1 MNVSFPAFVDREKN
15 GWYYLL
21 CMQLFLQGGFG
32 MRRLLTYL
40 YPYRGRMAVQMT
52 IKFVGTVMDLL
63 LPWILATIIDDIVP
77 LRDVRKILLW
87 GGAMILCSIL
97 AVVTNIMANRMA
109 SAVGREVTRR
119 LRQDL
124 FSKICS
130 LSCGQV
136 DRLTIPSLEARL
148 TTDTYNT
155 HQMVTS
161 MQRLGVRSPIL
172 LLGGVLIT
180 LTLEPVLTLVLLAV
194 LPFIALVIVGISK
207 KGIPLYTRTQQGVD
221 RLVQV
226 VRENISGIR
235 VIKALSKTEHE
246 CQRFDQ
252 INKELVRR
260 ETRAAVTMAASNPA
274 MNLLLNTGLTLILVA
289 GAFRVN
295 SGLTKPGAIIAF
307 LSYFTIILNAML
319 GVNRIFVLCSKGSAS
334 ARRIDEVLSL
344 EEDLKLKPSEPVD
357 TGDHIRFDHVSFA
370 YGQGQESLTDISF
383 SLRPGETLGIMGAT
397 GSGKTTIL
405 SLLMRFYDPTQGEI
419 RISGRRVD
427 SIPPDE
433 LRVKFGVVF
442 QNDMV
447 FGDSIQENIQL
458 GRALGM
464 ERLRQAAA
472 DAQAL
477 DFIDAREGGFD
488 SHLTARGTNISGGQ
502 RQRLLIA
509 RALAAK
515 PEILILDDA
524 SSALDYQ
531 TDARLRQAIA
541 GGYQGVTTIIVAQ
554 RVSSL
559 RHADHIL
566 MLEEGRCIG
575 CGTHDQLMK
584 ECPAYREIA
593 ISQMGGGS
601 DAAD

>member
-1 MNVSFPAFVDREKN
+1 M
-15 GWYYLL
+15 
-21 CMQLFLQGGFG
+21 
-32 MRRLLTYL
+32 
-40 YPYRGRMAVQMT
+40 
-52 IKFVGTVMDLL
+52 
-63 LPWILATIIDDIVP
+63 
-77 LRDVRKILLW
+77 
-87 GGAMILCSIL
+87 
-97 AVVTNIMANRMA
+97 
-109 SAVGREVTRR
+109 TRR

-274 MNLLLNTGLTLILVA
+274 MNLLLNTGLTLILVV

-357 TGDHIRFDHVSFA
+357 TGDHIASITFPLPMDRGRKA
-370 YGQGQESLTDISF
+370 SLISP
-383 SLRPGETLGIMGAT
+383 SPSGPGDPGHH
-397 GSGKTTIL
+397 GSPPAPAKPP
-405 SLLMRFYDPTQGEI
+405 SSACSCASM
-419 RISGRRVD
+419 
-427 SIPPDE
+427 IPPRE
-433 LRVKFGVVF
+433 RSAFPGGVW
-442 QNDMV
+442 
-447 FGDSIQENIQL
+447 
-458 GRALGM
+458 
-464 ERLRQAAA
+464 
-472 DAQAL
+472 
-477 DFIDAREGGFD
+477 
-488 SHLTARGTNISGGQ
+488 TASLPTN
-502 RQRLLIA
+502 
-509 RALAAK
+509 
-515 PEILILDDA
+515 
-524 SSALDYQ
+524 
-531 TDARLRQAIA
+531 
-541 GGYQGVTTIIVAQ
+541 
-554 RVSSL
+554 
-559 RHADHIL
+559 
-566 MLEEGRCIG
+566 
-575 CGTHDQLMK
+575 CG
-584 ECPAYREIA
+584 
-593 ISQMGGGS
+593 
-601 DAAD
+601 